1 MYPEDL
7 LYTADH
13 EWVRVNGDSA
23 EVGITSFA
31 QEALGDIVYVSLPAP
46 GAVVT
51 AGSSC
56 GEIESTKSVSDIYA
70 PMDGEVVECNTS
82 LDSAPETV
90 NGDPYGS
97 GWLFRL
103 RLNEPGQASAL
114 MSSAQYQA
122 QLDSA

>member
-7 LYTADH
+7 LYTAEH
-13 EWVRVNGDSA
+13 EWVRVTGDLA

-46 GAVVT
+46 GAVVS

-56 GEIESTKSVSDIYA
+56 GEIESTKSVSDVYA
-70 PMDGEVVECNTS
+70 PVDGEVVECNTS
-82 LDSAPETV
+82 LDAAPETV
-90 NGDPYGS
+90 NDDPYGT

-103 RLNEPGQASAL
+103 RLQDPGQASGL
-114 MSSAQYQA
+114 MTSAQYQA
-122 QLDSA
+122 LIASS

>member
-1 MYPEDL
+1 MYPEEL
-7 LYTADH
+7 LYTAEH
-13 EWVRVNGDSA
+13 EWVRVTGDVA

-46 GAVVT
+46 GAVIA

-70 PMDGEVVECNTS
+70 PVDGEVVECNGS

-90 NGDPYGS
+90 NSDPYGS

-103 RLNEPGQASAL
+103 RLQDPGQTSGLMTSAE
-114 MSSAQYQA
+114 YQA
-122 QLDSA
+122 QITST